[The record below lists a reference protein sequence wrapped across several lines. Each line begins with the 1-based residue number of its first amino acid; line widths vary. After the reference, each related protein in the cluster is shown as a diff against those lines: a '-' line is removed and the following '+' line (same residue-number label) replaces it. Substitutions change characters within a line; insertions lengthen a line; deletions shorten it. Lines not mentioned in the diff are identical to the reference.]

1 VTSSDLRE
9 QRIECNIT
17 VDVVVLV
24 LGWNI
29 FCVFIVGSYDDD
41 DDDDVMLMRRVLL

>member
-24 LGWNI
+24 LGWNV

-41 DDDDVMLMRRVLL
+41 DNDVMLMRRVLL